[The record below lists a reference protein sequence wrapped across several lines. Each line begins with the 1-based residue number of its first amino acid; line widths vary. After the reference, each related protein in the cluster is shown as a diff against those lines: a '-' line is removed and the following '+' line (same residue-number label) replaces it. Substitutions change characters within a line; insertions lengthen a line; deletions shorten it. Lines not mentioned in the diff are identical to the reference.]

1 MHIQD
6 GLTTVCRVCKLLSD
20 RGVVPGQ
27 RICHNQFVFKIPRAE
42 REAAARADRGA
53 YPPRTRCA
61 VCYADWEQHMGY
73 LCPSGDSIF
82 VPFVNFDPKVM

>member
-1 MHIQD
+1 MHMEE
-6 GLTTVCRVCKLLSD
+6 GFSTVCRVCWLLYD
-20 RGVVPGQ
+20 QGVVKT
-27 RICHNQFVFKIPRAE
+27 ICIRSFKFKIPKAE

-73 LCPSGDSIF
+73 LCPSGDSVFI
-82 VPFVNFDPKVM
+82 PFVNFDPKVM